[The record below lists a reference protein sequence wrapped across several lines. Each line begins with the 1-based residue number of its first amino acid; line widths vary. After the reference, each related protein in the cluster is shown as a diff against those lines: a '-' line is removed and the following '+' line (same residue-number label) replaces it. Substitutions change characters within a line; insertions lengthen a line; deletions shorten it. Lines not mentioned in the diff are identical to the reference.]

1 MTAARPGAV
10 VAWLA
15 AVVLAKPLPA
25 QDPPAAA
32 PKAQDAAIAE
42 LGTPAAG
49 KRAADRAVDCF
60 VRTQNHDGSWG
71 STSCETTFEA
81 SFAVETHY
89 AWSVAAHGLATMAL
103 LAAEE

>member
-25 QDPPAAA
+25 QDPPASA
-32 PKAQDAAIAE
+32 PKAQDAAVAE

-49 KRAADRAVDCF
+49 KRLSRTPAVPS
-60 VRTQNHDGSWG
+60 GSD
-71 STSCETTFEA
+71 
-81 SFAVETHY
+81 
-89 AWSVAAHGLATMAL
+89 ATIL
-103 LAAEE
+103 P